1 VLEVVEEFFSKIT
14 GDVATPGQQEIST
27 PAQHDAGSNEEFED
41 DEDDAGKLP
50 GIPDEG
56 MDDKLRAVDVQMQRV
71 LANAENELTN
81 FGHHITGWD
90 EFRRKHARM
99 RRPPV
104 AMAGQ
109 KHGVVAT
116 LLSKTVFFGY
126 YASLASLNDA
136 C

>member
-1 VLEVVEEFFSKIT
+1 
-14 GDVATPGQQEIST
+14 
-27 PAQHDAGSNEEFED
+27 
-41 DEDDAGKLP
+41 
-50 GIPDEG
+50 
-56 MDDKLRAVDVQMQRV
+56 MDDKLRAVDVEMQRV

-109 KHGVVAT
+109 KHGVAT
-116 LLSKTVFFGY
+116 PLSKTTVFLIFLIFFIIPLLRFMMHL
-126 YASLASLNDA
+126 SKEFMV